1 MPAEQTGLI
10 RENYLWKVLLR
21 RGVTKD
27 ALFSHVSDAT
37 HDPQLFQLVWGPTL
51 AAISYIFDKTS
62 EPTAFARP
70 LDGLSSGAAIA
81 SHYNLHADFDGLVLT
96 LCKFTTLLNVPA
108 DATEIATAVAFGLNA
123 RAQLAMQGVFALIHE
138 HGDCIRESWKPILE
152 VIVQLFRAKLL
163 PRTLMEV
170 EDFCEASGKVALQL
184 EKPLQKQESGIFSTF
199 YSYLSS
205 EGQRQPTYEEQ
216 EHIKLAKRCV
226 RECQIDQI
234 VAESKFL
241 QFESLQELLA
251 CFCAAIRPPT
261 EHKSLGL
268 PFAEEVT
275 VFQMELM
282 VKILVQNR
290 DRVLPLWTSCR
301 DQMYLL
307 LVGSAS
313 CGYQYLLVRTTVA
326 ILKLAIYL
334 MRNEELC
341 SAVLQS
347 LKMLLML
354 KPAVIFA
361 ISKQIS
367 IGIYELL
374 KTSAQNIHSETDWD
388 IIFTLLECVGAGAI
402 PPEADETVQAP
413 IGEFALLEY
422 TEFVFTFKL
431 CFRYEIGRRR
441 EQRGRSNH
449 HRGVHRS
456 RLHIGLGYIE
466 NGWR

>member
-27 ALFSHVSDAT
+27 ACFAHVSDAT
-37 HDPQLFQLVWGPTL
+37 HDPQLYQLVWGPTL
-51 AAISYIFDKTS
+51 AAISYIFDKTV
-62 EPTAFARP
+62 EPNSFGRP
-70 LDGLSSGAAIA
+70 LAGLSSGAAIA
-81 SHYNLHADFDGLVLT
+81 AHYNLHADFDGLVLT
-96 LCKFTTLLNVPA
+96 LCKFTTLLNVSA
-108 DATEIATAVAFGLNA
+108 EATEISTGVAFGLNV
-123 RAQLAMQGVFALIHE
+123 RAQLAMQTVFGLIHE
-138 HGDCIRESWKPILE
+138 HGDCIRESWKAVLE
-152 VIVQLFRAKLL
+152 VIVQLFRSKLL
-163 PRTLMEV
+163 PRSLMEV
-170 EDFCEASGKVALQL
+170 EDFCETSGRVALQL
-184 EKPLQKQESGIFSTF
+184 EKPMQKQDSGIFSTF

-205 EGQRQPTYEEQ
+205 DGQRQPTYEEQ
-216 EHIKLAKRCV
+216 EQIKVAKRCV

-251 CFCAAIRPPT
+251 CFCAAIRQPAQ
-261 EHKSLGL
+261 HKSLGM
-268 PFAEEVT
+268 PYAEEVI

-290 DRVLPLWTSCR
+290 DRVLPLWANCR

-313 CGYQYLLVRTTVA
+313 CGYQYLLGRTTVA

-354 KPAVIFA
+354 KPAVIFV

-388 IIFTLLECVGAGAI
+388 IVFTLLECVGAGAI
-402 PPEADETVQAP
+402 PPEVDEPAQAP
-413 IGEFALLEY
+413 VG
-422 TEFVFTFKL
+422 KL
-431 CFRYEIGRRR
+431 I
-441 EQRGRSNH
+441 N
-449 HRGVHRS
+449 
-456 RLHIGLGYIE
+456 
-466 NGWR
+466 